1 MILTNTFASG
11 VKESVV
17 GGVFLE
23 VRRARASNHVIRV
36 VVECCNLNISALNCL
51 EV

>member
-11 VKESVV
+11 VKESMV

-23 VRRARASNHVIRV
+23 VIRTRALNHVIRV
-36 VVECCNLNISALNCL
+36 VVECCSLKISALNCL
-51 EV
+51 KV